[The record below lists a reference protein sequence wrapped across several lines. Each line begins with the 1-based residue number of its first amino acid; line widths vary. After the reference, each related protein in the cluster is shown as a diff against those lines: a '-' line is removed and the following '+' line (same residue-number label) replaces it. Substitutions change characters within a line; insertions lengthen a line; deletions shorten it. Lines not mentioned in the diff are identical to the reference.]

1 MKWSNL
7 PLRPGE
13 QASAPTIVQEG
24 HRRSAAR
31 VHRQRGSHIVL
42 VRDDPYAQV
51 VVPAHRSLATGTLG
65 DILDGAGLTLEQ
77 FIDLL

>member
-1 MKWSNL
+1 MSKL
-7 PLRPGE
+7 PRQLSYKKVIPALRRAGF
-13 QASAPTIVQEG
+13 
-24 HRRSAAR
+24 R

-51 VVPAHRSLATGTLG
+51 IVPAHRALAIGTLG
-65 DILDGAGLTLEQ
+65 DILDGAGLTPDQ